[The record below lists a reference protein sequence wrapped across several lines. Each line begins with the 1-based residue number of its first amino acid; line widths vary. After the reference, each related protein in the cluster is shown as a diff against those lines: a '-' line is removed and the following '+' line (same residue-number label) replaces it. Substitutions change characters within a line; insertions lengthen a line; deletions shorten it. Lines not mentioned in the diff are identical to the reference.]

1 MEIGLNTM
9 KKRGGRSCKY
19 RSLSHTAPRRRKL
32 LGMHVLTLE
41 CLVPDCLFA
50 HNIKGHL
57 ELAMGGLKSPASWT
71 EKGLI
76 QRWSISQGC
85 AFPGPSWWLSC
96 KLKQRDNREMFQ
108 DGFGR
113 AVCQGRG
120 QTTLRE
126 QMWVRQTMQGY
137 TAALI
142 HRKCREE
149 NQVAEAAFKIKI
161 FLSKT
166 LPDLVFPTYHQATSR

>member
-19 RSLSHTAPRRRKL
+19 RSLSHTAPGRRNL

-113 AVCQGRG
+113 AVCQGRW
-120 QTTLRE
+120 QTSLRK
-126 QMWVRQTMQGY
+126 QMWVTLSPGRQCTVTLQLWSTGNGE
-137 TAALI
+137 
-142 HRKCREE
+142 R
-149 NQVAEAAFKIKI
+149 KIKWLKLHSKLKY
-161 FLSKT
+161 FYQKT
-166 LPDLVFPTYHQATSR
+166 LPHFVFPTYH